1 MPEES
6 ITTPA
11 PPSDSAPGPQ
21 PEARK
26 AGLTP
31 QRKAAILVLTLCM
44 LGIWLGF
51 RWLVDARTNITTDNA
66 FIESNIHPVSARV
79 SGAVTAIHIKDN
91 QQVKKGDLLVELDP
105 TDYRVAAER
114 AEAAVGIAL
123 NETSGDTSQ
132 AAAARAAVQSAKARQ
147 EQSSLELKRGEALY
161 SREVI
166 PKEQLDRLQ
175 TNQRIAS
182 AQLLEAEQQQKKAE
196 ALAGSTNGPSGKAR
210 VREKQAELAESRL
223 KISYTRI
230 IAPVDGYITR
240 KGIETGATIQPG
252 QALMAIV
259 SLNGSWVTANYKESQ
274 LTHIRPGQKV
284 SFKVDAYP
292 GKTFN
297 GTVESI
303 MAGTGAAFS
312 LLPPENASGNYV
324 KVVQR
329 IPVKIM
335 IDQTSDPDHLLRVGM
350 SVIPTIHTG
359 RTTGQVARDLIPF
372 SK

>member
-1 MPEES
+1 MAEENS
-6 ITTPA
+6 TVSPTPDTE
-11 PPSDSAPGPQ
+11 PDTL
-21 PEARK
+21 PEAGK
-26 AGLTP
+26 TGLTP
-31 QRKAAILVLTLCM
+31 QRKAAILVLTLC
-44 LGIWLGF
+44 LIGIWLGF
-51 RWLVDARTNITTDNA
+51 RWLIDARTNITTDNA
-66 FIESNIHPVSARV
+66 FIESNIHPVSARI
-79 SGAVTAIHIKDN
+79 SGTVTAIHVKDN

-105 TDYRVAAER
+105 GDYRVAAEK
-114 AEAAVGIAL
+114 AEAAVGVAL

-132 AAAARAAVQSAKARQ
+132 VAAARAAVQSAKARQ
-147 EQSSLELKRGEALY
+147 EQSSIDLKRGEALY
-161 SREVI
+161 GREVI
-166 PKEQLDRLQ
+166 PKEQLDRLH
-175 TNQRIAS
+175 TNQRIAN
-182 AQLLEAEQQQKKAE
+182 AQLLETQEQLKKAE
-196 ALAGSTNGPSGKAR
+196 AVAGITNGPGGKAR
-210 VREKQAELAESRL
+210 VRQKQAELLESRL
-223 KISYTRI
+223 KLAYTRI
-230 IAPVDGYITR
+230 TAPVDGYITR

-252 QALMAIV
+252 LALMAVV

-297 GTVESI
+297 GEVESI

-350 SVIPTIHTG
+350 SVIPSVRTG
-359 RTTGQVARDLIPF
+359 RTTGQVARDLAPF

>member
-1 MPEES
+1 MSEIS
-6 ITTPA
+6 QNTPA
-11 PPSDSAPGPQ
+11 PPSDPASGAQ
-21 PEARK
+21 PDARK
-26 AGLTP
+26 TGLTP
-31 QRKAAILVLTLCM
+31 QRKAALLVLTLCI
-44 LGIWLGF
+44 LGIWLGL
-51 RWLVDARTNITTDNA
+51 RWLIDARTNITTDNA

-79 SGAVTAIHIKDN
+79 SGTVTTIHVKDN
-91 QQVKKGDLLVELDP
+91 QPVKKGDLLVELDP
-105 TDYRVAAER
+105 TDYRVAAEK
-114 AEAAVGIAL
+114 AEAAVGVAL
-123 NETSGDTSQ
+123 NETSGDSSQ
-132 AAAARAAVQSAKARQ
+132 VAAARAAVQSAKARQ
-147 EQSSLELKRGEALY
+147 EQSSLDLRRGEALY

-175 TNQRIAS
+175 TNQRVAS
-182 AQLLEAEQQQKKAE
+182 AQLLEAEQQLKKAE
-196 ALAGSTNGPSGKAR
+196 AIAGITNGPSGKAR

-223 KISYTRI
+223 KIGYTRI
-230 IAPVDGYITR
+230 IAPVDGYVTR

-252 QALMAIV
+252 QALMAVV
-259 SLNGSWVTANYKESQ
+259 SPHGSWVTANYKESQ

-335 IDQTSDPDHLLRVGM
+335 IDQTSDPAHLLRVGM

>member
-1 MPEES
+1 MAETPPIAPSPPPPEETGAARTGLS
-6 ITTPA
+6 
-11 PPSDSAPGPQ
+11 PQ
-21 PEARK
+21 H
-26 AGLTP
+26 
-31 QRKAAILVLTLCM
+31 KAAILVLALC
-44 LGIWLGF
+44 LIGIWLGF
-51 RWLVDARTNITTDNA
+51 RWLIDARTNITTDNA
-66 FIESNIHPVSARV
+66 FIESNIHPISARI
-79 SGAVTAIHIKDN
+79 SGTVTAVHIKDN

-105 TDYRVAAER
+105 SDYRVAAEK
-114 AEAAVGIAL
+114 AEAAVGVAL

-132 AAAARAAVQSAKARQ
+132 VAAARAAVQSAKARQ
-147 EQSSLELKRGEALY
+147 EQSSLDLKRGDALY
-161 SREVI
+161 GREVI
-166 PKEQLDRLQ
+166 PKEQLDRLH
-175 TNQRIAS
+175 TNQRVAN
-182 AQLLEAEQQQKKAE
+182 AQLLEAQEQLKKAE
-196 ALAGSTNGPSGKAR
+196 AVAGITSGPGGKAR
-210 VREKQAELAESRL
+210 VRQKQAELTESRL
-223 KISYTRI
+223 KLGYTRI
-230 IAPVDGYITR
+230 TAPVDGYITR

-252 QALMAIV
+252 QALMAVV

-350 SVIPTIHTG
+350 SVIPTVRTG
-359 RTTGQVARDLIPF
+359 RTTGQVVRYLAPF
-372 SK
+372 NK